1 MVNKSSLERDE
12 TLVNFYGQMGYSEKE
27 LYKYDEPD
35 EDLMDYDGKSELSAS
50 FNLKKSDILAIIKVI
65 TESAAYQRSSQKSM
79 MATRS
84 NTMIPP
90 DNNEDMKRVFQ
101 DSEALIQTR
110 QTHMREVAEISKMI
124 SNGLG
129 LNGDFA
135 YLIGLLHDVG
145 HTWNG
150 HSGERMLSAIA
161 RLENCGY
168 IVHNAMGAYIIEREN
183 IIDTAIEEVKQFN
196 SKAKEEDIREFMRY
210 VIDGV
215 VSHNGEGTIG
225 KIIPDNKTAQDMV
238 NEIRKC
244 FTEKGYDKK
253 IMPATLE
260 GAIIRYADI
269 IAYTR
274 SDLLDG
280 FRLKDSNGN
289 KIITEFDDE
298 YLSIIGTV
306 IARENNYSKMLTL
319 ENKFLVE
326 LYGLSRRI
334 QDLELEIKRE
344 PYNKAELNLEL
355 KRSEKEREMIQAKY
369 DEFCEYKIQYAK
381 EYISRITPK
390 SEVKTKVTQMMQ
402 NIFIKD
408 LVETSKGKR
417 WITMSPLMRR
427 TFFALRDLNAR
438 RIVPYT
444 RRRFEAEQLP
454 IAAKNLVD
462 IFSDVLIKTGIAYNA
477 IPDDDKEKNGLRKV
491 DEQEQESE
499 IYRVNS
505 DPRLTYE
512 RKLVHYYSRLNSK
525 KIEEIYLNCVEAV
538 KDIANHDISIA
549 LGREEYD
556 GELKELYEM
565 HKIMPIKMQ
574 IGMKGKTSETMTNED
589 EKKLLDELVQER
601 LKNIEKVVANKMAIE
616 YIGGMTDNTIIS
628 VLLDKNIVS
637 RKQIIEGYARPA
649 PGIQKEDMGVVKLQ
663 KAFSD
668 FGKMILPDDIDE
680 REIML

>member
-1 MVNKSSLERDE
+1 MKDKNYLDKNEVLAR
-12 TLVNFYGQMGYSEKE
+12 FYNQIGYSEKE
-27 LYKYDEPD
+27 LYKYSEPD
-35 EDLMDYDGKSELSAS
+35 EDLMEFDEESEFSTK
-50 FNLKKSDILAIIKVI
+50 FKLKKSDILAIVKVI

-84 NTMIPP
+84 STMIPP
-90 DNNEDMKRVFQ
+90 ENSEDMKRVFQ

-135 YLIGLLHDVG
+135 YLIGLLHDLG

-150 HSGERMLSAIA
+150 HSGERMLSAVA

-196 SKAKEEDIREFMRY
+196 PKAKTKDIKDFMRH

-215 VSHNGEGTIG
+215 VSHNGEGVVG
-225 KIIPDNKTAQDMV
+225 KIIPEDKTTQDMID
-238 NEIRKC
+238 EIRKC
-244 FTEKGYDKK
+244 FTEKGYDKR

-280 FRLKDSNGN
+280 FRLKDTNGN

-306 IARENNYSKMLTL
+306 IARNNNYTKMLTL

-326 LYGLSRRI
+326 LYGLSKRI
-334 QDLELEIKRE
+334 ASLEEEAEKNPTPETKLEIGYSK
-344 PYNKAELNLEL
+344 
-355 KRSEKEREMIQAKY
+355 KEREMIQAKY
-369 DEFCEYKIQYAK
+369 DEFCAYKIEYAK
-381 EYISRITPK
+381 EYINRINPK
-390 SEVKTKVTQMMQ
+390 SQVKTKVTQMMQ
-402 NIFIKD
+402 NVFIKD

-417 WITMSPLMRR
+417 YITMSPLMRR

-438 RIVPYT
+438 KIVPYT
-444 RRRFEAEQLP
+444 RRSFEAEQLP
-454 IAAKNLVD
+454 IATKKLVD
-462 IFSDVLIKTGIAYNA
+462 IFSDVLIRTGTAYNA
-477 IPDDDKEKNGLRKV
+477 IPEEEREKYGLEKPNQEEHEKEREMLETNGKL
-491 DEQEQESE
+491 
-499 IYRVNS
+499 
-505 DPRLTYE
+505 LYE
-512 RKLVHYYSRLNSK
+512 RKLGHYYSRLCSDK
-525 KIEEIYLNCVEAV
+525 TEEMYFNCIEAV
-538 KDIANHDISIA
+538 KNIAKHDISIA
-549 LGREEYD
+549 LGREVYD

-565 HKIMPIKMQ
+565 LKIMPIKTK
-574 IGMKGKTSETMTNED
+574 IGMMGKTSDTMTGAD
-589 EKKLLDELVQER
+589 EESLLNELVAER
-601 LKNIEKVVANKMAIE
+601 LKGIERILTNKMAIE

-637 RKQIIEGYARPA
+637 RKQIIEGYTRPA
-649 PGIQKEDMGVVKLQ
+649 PGKRK
-663 KAFSD
+663 S
-668 FGKMILPDDIDE
+668 
-680 REIML
+680 

>member
-1 MVNKSSLERDE
+1 MKDKNYLDKNEVLAR
-12 TLVNFYGQMGYSEKE
+12 FYNQIGYSEKE
-27 LYKYDEPD
+27 LYKYSEPD
-35 EDLMDYDGKSELSAS
+35 EDLMEFDEESEFSTK
-50 FNLKKSDILAIIKVI
+50 FKLKKSDILAIVKVI

-84 NTMIPP
+84 STMIPP
-90 DNNEDMKRVFQ
+90 ENSEDMKRVFQ

-135 YLIGLLHDVG
+135 YLIGLLHDLG

-150 HSGERMLSAIA
+150 HSGERMLSAVA

-196 SKAKEEDIREFMRY
+196 PKAKTKDIKDFMRH

-215 VSHNGEGTIG
+215 VSHNGEGVVG
-225 KIIPDNKTAQDMV
+225 KIIPEDKTTQDMID
-238 NEIRKC
+238 EIRKC
-244 FTEKGYDKK
+244 FTEKGYDKR

-280 FRLKDSNGN
+280 FRLKDTNGN

-306 IARENNYSKMLTL
+306 IARNNNYTKMLTL

-326 LYGLSRRI
+326 LYGLSKRI
-334 QDLELEIKRE
+334 ASLEEEAEKNPTPETKLEIGYSK
-344 PYNKAELNLEL
+344 
-355 KRSEKEREMIQAKY
+355 KEREMIQAKY
-369 DEFCEYKIQYAK
+369 DEFCAYKIEYAK
-381 EYISRITPK
+381 EYINRINPK
-390 SEVKTKVTQMMQ
+390 SQVKTKVTQMMQ
-402 NIFIKD
+402 NVFIKD

-417 WITMSPLMRR
+417 YITMSPLMRR

-438 RIVPYT
+438 KIVPYT
-444 RRRFEAEQLP
+444 RRSFEAEQLP
-454 IAAKNLVD
+454 IATKKLVD
-462 IFSDVLIKTGIAYNA
+462 IFSDVLIRTGTAYNA
-477 IPDDDKEKNGLRKV
+477 IPEEEREKYGLEKPNQEEHEKEREMLETNGKL
-491 DEQEQESE
+491 
-499 IYRVNS
+499 
-505 DPRLTYE
+505 LYE
-512 RKLVHYYSRLNSK
+512 RKLGHYYSRLCSDK
-525 KIEEIYLNCVEAV
+525 TEEMYFNCIEAV
-538 KDIANHDISIA
+538 KNIAKHDISIA
-549 LGREEYD
+549 LGREVYD

-565 HKIMPIKMQ
+565 LKIMPIKTK
-574 IGMKGKTSETMTNED
+574 IGMMGKTSDTMTGAD
-589 EKKLLDELVQER
+589 EESLLNELVAER
-601 LKNIEKVVANKMAIE
+601 LKGIERILANKMAIE

-637 RKQIIEGYARPA
+637 RKQIIEGYTRPA
-649 PGIQKEDMGVVKLQ
+649 PGKRK
-663 KAFSD
+663 S
-668 FGKMILPDDIDE
+668 
-680 REIML
+680 